1 MLGLSS
7 FTHLWNPIGFPEIF
21 FDEGIYMQ
29 RTMHV
34 IAGQGPQEDKFYDH
48 PFFGQIFLGS
58 VLYSLGYPDSIN
70 PDDDSKSIKTLYTVP
85 RILMGFLAVFDTFL
99 IYKIAQNRYNSKI
112 AIFASTLF
120 AVMPITWITRRILL
134 DSILLPFVLLSI
146 LFAIYSK
153 DSAKK
158 SWLVLFSGVFL
169 GLAIF
174 TKIPAFTMLPFVA
187 YLVYSQHKNKKLV
200 AFLLIPAVLLPLIW
214 PAYSIIHDQ
223 FEYWKKDVL
232 WQSQRQNAGIHKTAL
247 SFGAIDPV
255 LFGLGIA
262 GVVYA
267 AIRKNVFVLLWVMPF
282 VIFLSL
288 IGYTQYFH
296 WILVLPAFCIAA
308 ALLISD
314 LGKNIR
320 QEKLRQYTP
329 AVFMMVIAS
338 FGLTS
343 IVLLLG
349 LDVTDNQFASA
360 AFATKYALEHDTIVL
375 AGPHYSWIYNDV
387 LGMSLYKDYSSVL
400 FDTIP
405 ESYVLVADPHFHLD
419 GYRGQSL
426 QQIYNSTT
434 QIEIFDNMKS
444 GYDVYQ
450 YPYSSLGYNYDAGEI
465 EIKATT
471 NLLD

>member
-1 MLGLSS
+1 
-7 FTHLWNPIGFPEIF
+7 
-21 FDEGIYMQ
+21 MQ
-29 RTMHV
+29 RTMH
-34 IAGQGPQEDKFYDH
+34 IITGQGPQEGKFYDH

-58 VLYSLGYPDSIN
+58 ILYSLGYPDSVN
-70 PDDDSKSIKTLYTVP
+70 PDADSESVKTLYAVP
-85 RILMGFLAVFDTFL
+85 RILMGLLAVFDTFL

-120 AVMPITWITRRILL
+120 AVMPMTWITRRILL

-158 SWLVLFSGVFL
+158 NRLVLFSGILL

-200 AFLLIPAVLLPLIW
+200 ALLLVPAVLLPLIW
-214 PAYSIIHDQ
+214 PAYSIMHDQ

-232 WQSQRQNAGIHKTAL
+232 WQSQRQNGGIHKTAL

-262 GVVYA
+262 GIVYA
-267 AIRKNVFVLLWVMPF
+267 AIRKNVFVLLWVIPF

-288 IGYTQYFH
+288 VGYTQYFH
-296 WILVLPAFCIAA
+296 WMLVLPVFCIAA

-314 LGKNIR
+314 LGKNIQ

-329 AVFMMVIAS
+329 AIFFVIVAL

-343 IVLLLG
+343 ITLLLS
-349 LDVTDNQFASA
+349 LNVTNNQFESA
-360 AFATKYALEHDTIVL
+360 AFATEYALEHDTIVL
-375 AGPHYSWIYNDV
+375 AGPHYSWIYNNV
-387 LGMSLYKDYSSVL
+387 LGMNLYQDYSSVL
-400 FDTIP
+400 FGPIP
-405 ESYVLVADPHFHLD
+405 KDYVLIADPHFHLD

-426 QQIYNSTT
+426 QQVYDSTT
-434 QIEIFDNMKS
+434 PIEIFVS
-444 GYDVYQ
+444 TQSEYDVYQ
-450 YPYSSLGYNYDAGEI
+450 YPYSSLGYNYDAGTI
-465 EIKATT
+465 EIKATA